1 MAAYATDLAQVRISI
16 SREKAQAERIRQ
28 NAERAGMDVSA
39 YLVHAATRQV
49 VDSDAIEE
57 QFAGVDA
64 LIARAEEE
72 AGAIVHVVPV

>member
-1 MAAYATDLAQVRISI
+1 
-16 SREKAQAERIRQ
+16 
-28 NAERAGMDVSA
+28 MDVSA